1 MLTAILS
8 LTPLS
13 GNLAI
18 EAAVANMLAAQ
29 GDRILFVICDGQHP
43 RCILDNF
50 FKADIDRVDA
60 CSVCSA
66 GAKDYLQQLG
76 LHAANYANLDSLVDP
91 AERDAAWSAI
101 DRLDDEAV
109 LTYEYAGLPMQERL
123 IDGLR
128 LAYYGENYSLLPNL
142 SQVSRDMLKSLV
154 YMAMATHAL
163 IDRYHPDSILLLN
176 GLIPNESVVWDVGRQ
191 RGVHTI
197 LYEGGQRPGTVFFD
211 DRSPACAYDVSDAWA
226 HWRHVPLSRAEAG
239 EVETMMV
246 RRIYQRGGG
255 YVYSP
260 SSSGRKA
267 EVLTELGLPPDKPL
281 LVAYTNCSADTS
293 VLRSNAVFPQQIDWI
308 LATIDFVAARP
319 EVSLAIRI
327 HPVEGTSHTFRDGKV
342 VGVRDK
348 IADGIAQR
356 WAELPDNVRIV
367 AFDAAIS
374 SYDLMQQAHVVLAYV
389 STVGIEA
396 ATLGKAVLNAGVY
409 HYTDKGFTYR
419 PDTPADYAT
428 LLDRLIADPT
438 PLPQAQELACRYMHL
453 WMFRSMI
460 QVPAL
465 QVDPISQATDLHVL
479 PISDYGRGRCAE
491 YDQIVDYLHQQRP
504 LIDRPAAWRPS
515 DDGVAKPLRFR
526 RHPAVLGLPAWDR
539 LDEFARGLVQLPAG
553 TEVVIIADG
562 ISADEAAQRVISAL
576 MPLASPEAWPELDI
590 VPGDLSDRSLGALL
604 MSVQG
609 VLTSRRLASTD
620 LMAVM
625 ARHVGVPIIPM
636 NDPAAQKQ
644 LYKGLHIPAAS
655 ALPT

>member
-18 EAAVANMLAAQ
+18 ESAVANMLAAQ
-29 GDRILFVICDGQHP
+29 GDRILFVTCDGQHP

-76 LHAANYANLDSLVDP
+76 LHAANYADLDSLVDP
-91 AERDAAWSAI
+91 AERDAAWAAI
-101 DRLDDEAV
+101 DGLDDEAV
-109 LTYEYAGLPMQERL
+109 LTYEYAGLPMQERI

-128 LAYYGENYSLLPNL
+128 LAYYGENYRLLPNL
-142 SQVSRDMLKSLV
+142 PQVTRDMLKSLV

-176 GLIPNESVVWDVGRQ
+176 GLISNESVVWDVGRQ

-260 SSSGRKA
+260 SSTGRKS

-293 VLRSNAVFPQQIDWI
+293 VFRSNEVFPQQIDWI
-308 LATIDFVAARP
+308 LATIDYVAARP
-319 EVSLAIRI
+319 DVALAIRI
-327 HPVEGTSHTFRDGKV
+327 HPVEGTSHTFREGKI

-348 IADGIAQR
+348 IADGIAER
-356 WAELPDNVRIV
+356 WPELPDNVRIV
-367 AFDAAIS
+367 SFDAAIS

-396 ATLGKAVLNAGVY
+396 ATLGKAVLNAGIY

-419 PDTPADYAT
+419 PDTSAEYVT
-428 LLDRLIADPT
+428 MLDRLIADPT
-438 PLPQAQELACRYMHL
+438 PLPQAQELAARYMHL

-460 QVPAL
+460 MVPAL
-465 QVDPISQATDLHVL
+465 QVDPVSQATALHVL

-491 YDQIVDYLHQQRP
+491 YDQIVDYLHQLRP
-504 LIDRPAAWRPS
+504 LIDRPAAWRPC
-515 DDGVAKPLRFR
+515 DDGIAKPLRFCR
-526 RHPAVLGLPAWDR
+526 NAAVLGMPTWDR
-539 LDEFARGLVQLPAG
+539 LDEFARGLLQLPAG
-553 TEVVIIADG
+553 TEVTILADRIAP
-562 ISADEAAQRVISAL
+562 DEAAQRIIAAL
-576 MPLASPEAWPELDI
+576 SPLAEPAVWPELDV
-590 VPGDLSDRSLGALL
+590 VPSDLTDQALGGLL
-604 MSVQG
+604 VGVQA
-609 VLTSRRLASTD
+609 VLTSRRPASTD
-620 LMAVM
+620 RVAAM
-625 ARHVGVPIIPM
+625 ARHVGVPVISM
-636 NDPAAQKQ
+636 SDTAALKQ
-644 LYKGLHIPAAS
+644 LYKGLHTPAPAA
-655 ALPT
+655 LPN